1 MQNLSQDKTLQQ
13 LKSFRDTLRT
23 PGSGSQK
30 VAIAIIILFA
40 LLLIVGIWG
49 YATSDNDSYL
59 ADDTSFSQ
67 SSASPNEA
75 YLALIEEERPHDFA
89 SDAEALQFGYA
100 VCEILEE
107 EWLVDIDGQLL
118 YSQYG
123 ILRGV
128 DTHSRISGI
137 IAAGIVL
144 CPERLDEVADWATN

>member
-13 LKSFRDTLRT
+13 LKSFRDTLRN
-23 PGSGSQK
+23 PGAGSRK
-30 VAIAIIILFA
+30 VAIAILV
-40 LLLIVGIWG
+40 LVGVLLILGIWG
-49 YATSDNDSYL
+49 YATSDDDNYL

-75 YLALIEEERPHDFA
+75 YLALIEEERPHDFN
-89 SDAEALQFGYA
+89 SDAEALQFGKG
-100 VCEILEE
+100 VCEMLEE
-107 EWLVDIDGQLL
+107 EWLVDIDDQLL

-144 CPERLDEVADWATN
+144 CPERLDEVADWASN

>member
-1 MQNLSQDKTLQQ
+1 MQNDKTLQQ
-13 LKSFRDTLRT
+13 LKSFRDALRN

-30 VAIAIIILFA
+30 VAIGIIILFA

-100 VCEILEE
+100 VCDMLDTEYLSEIG
-107 EWLVDIDGQLL
+107 DQLS